1 VCRCADGLAARVTV
15 VKHLRVRNAGWSLEP
30 LAVGAPAS
38 EILAM
43 RGYDV
48 KKSGQLVLEFPVPGT
63 YVIDDRL

>member
-1 VCRCADGLAARVTV
+1 MFCDAIHPVGSTV
-15 VKHLRVRNAGWSLEP
+15 IKHLTVRNAGWCLDP
-30 LAVGAPAS
+30 LPAGASAT

-48 KKSGQLVLEFPVPGT
+48 KKSGQLVLDFPVPGT